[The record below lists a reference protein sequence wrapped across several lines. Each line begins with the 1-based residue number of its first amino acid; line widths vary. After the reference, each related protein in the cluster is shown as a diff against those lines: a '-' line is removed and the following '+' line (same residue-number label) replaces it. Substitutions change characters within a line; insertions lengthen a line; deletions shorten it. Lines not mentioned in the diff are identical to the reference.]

1 MKIILLRDIT
11 DLGGEGDIVT
21 VKAGYGRNYLIP
33 QGWALLATPG
43 AVRART
49 DEMRQQVRK
58 RAQQLNNADVLREQL
73 EECRVEVAVKVGEDN
88 RIFGTVTTQ
97 QVALKLALQGFTIDR
112 RDITLTDDIRL
123 TGDYSAKIRLHS
135 DVEAQVKIVV
145 VPEADS

>member
-58 RAQQLNNADVLREQL
+58 RAQQLNNADVLREQI
-73 EECRVEVAVKVGEDN
+73 EECEVEVAVKVGEDN

>member
-73 EECRVEVAVKVGEDN
+73 EECKVEVAVKVGEDN